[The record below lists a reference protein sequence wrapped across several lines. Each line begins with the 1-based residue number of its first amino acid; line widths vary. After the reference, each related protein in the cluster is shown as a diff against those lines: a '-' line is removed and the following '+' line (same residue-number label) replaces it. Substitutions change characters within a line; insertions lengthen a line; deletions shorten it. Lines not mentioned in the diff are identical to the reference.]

1 MWKLLKLFSKMDTK
15 TITFVGKLKKIE
27 ENWFQLITGINII
40 DLYVPD
46 NGIIFAGRYFDI
58 SDNADRYE
66 SSSEGKQTKSK

>member
-1 MWKLLKLFSKMDTK
+1 MK
-15 TITFVGKLKKIE
+15 TVEIVFKDGHEDDHIRGKIE

-66 SSSEGKQTKSK
+66 SEGKQTKSK

>member
-1 MWKLLKLFSKMDTK
+1 METVEIVFKDGHEDDH
-15 TITFVGKLKKIE
+15 IRGKIE
-27 ENWFQLITGINII
+27 ENWFQLTGINII

>member
-1 MWKLLKLFSKMDTK
+1 METVEIVFKDGHEDDH
-15 TITFVGKLKKIE
+15 VRGKIE